1 MPRRRSLTRPQI
13 TAAALAV
20 LDRDGLAALTMRA
33 VARETGVSTMALY
46 RYVDDRG
53 ELEEMIVDAVLA
65 AVDTTPPPPGP
76 WRDRV
81 ADLAERVRAA
91 VAAHPEILPL
101 TVAHRHRSPGLLRW
115 SETVLDVLSGAGVTG
130 AARVVALRSLT
141 AYVIGAVQLEHL
153 GPLAGPGTGVIAA
166 LPADEFPLMAATAR
180 DAARIDAAVEFRRG
194 LDLLLGGMDAPGTAL
209 SGEEHGP

>member
-1 MPRRRSLTRPQI
+1 MPRPRSLTRPQI
-13 TAAALAV
+13 AAAALAV

-46 RYVDDRG
+46 RYVEDRD
-53 ELEEMIVDAVLA
+53 ELEEMMVDAVFA
-65 AVDTTPPPPGP
+65 AVDTTPPPPGR

-91 VAAHPEILPL
+91 VAAHPAILPL

-115 SETVLDVLSGAGVTG
+115 SETVLEVLTGAGVTG

-153 GPLAGPGTGVIAA
+153 GPLAGPGTGAIAA
-166 LPADEFPLMAATAR
+166 LPADAFPLMAATAR
-180 DAARIDAAVEFRRG
+180 DAARIDAAAEFRRG

-209 SGEEHGP
+209 AAEEHRP